1 MKKNV
6 DEKNLNIDINN
17 KKKEKKKKQKFCF
30 YLILLIPIF
39 ILIFSKL
46 SKIQNDNDN
55 NNNQSSF
62 AYIADEPYISIDFG
76 NSKSSYAYKLG
87 KNNDTIHGQKRS
99 VPSIVILNKNDLS
112 GKNFGQKSISS
123 MSNYN
128 EDEISKII
136 YMNNLKML
144 INNITKETNDS
155 NNNNNNK
162 EQYLIASKA
171 IVEYLRLFKDEIIK
185 EINTYN
191 YTYDKEE
198 INWIITAPR
207 IWDDYTKMNL
217 INFAKEAGMYKV
229 QLALESEIAALSI
242 FNATILEE
250 KLKKKGK
257 IFLLIDLGDYTIDIT
272 LNEIVNNNDIKILSM
287 PMGDSL
293 GSMNINKDLMEIIE
307 NIFGNDSINKVKEL
321 KFDDYLLTLKDLED
335 LKKKYKKNSSDYYE
349 VYAKFER
356 KKDFMKKIKNLYNS
370 ISNWFRGIK
379 NFDFDTYNNF
389 TIKFDGNKIYL
400 PDELIGQIIQKRV
413 YEIIYYV
420 KSKLTNIKKPDYIIL
435 TGGYSNNGILIN
447 EFRKNFSNVYI
458 LSNQEYSVLEGFIN
472 YFDNK
477 KKINSIVSY
486 NTYGIRVD
494 DKIKILKKKGDIIE
508 NNFFIK
514 KSIKFTPNNN
524 GYACIDFYK
533 SLNDVLTN
541 DDYFGT
547 LKIDLSEYH
556 NLKNDKIFLN
566 IIIRLNTHFQID
578 VHDSKNYKKINFSF
592 VKNKCINYI
601 NFIYK

>member
-6 DEKNLNIDINN
+6 DEENLNIDINN
-17 KKKEKKKKQKFCF
+17 KKKEKKKKLKFL
-30 YLILLIPIF
+30 YYILLFISIF
-39 ILIFSKL
+39 ILMFSIKPIIFRL
-46 SKIQNDNDN
+46 FGTHNDN
-55 NNNQSSF
+55 NQSLY
-62 AYIADEPYISIDFG
+62 AYIADEPYVSIDFG

-87 KNNDTIHGQKRS
+87 KNNDTIHGQKKS
-99 VPSIVILNKNDLS
+99 VPSIVILNKDNLN

-144 INNITKETNDS
+144 INNITKEDNDI
-155 NNNNNNK
+155 NK

-217 INFAKEAGMYKV
+217 INFAKEAGMDKV
-229 QLALESEIAALSI
+229 QLALESEVAALSI
-242 FNATILEE
+242 FNATIVDE

-272 LNEIVNNNDIKILSM
+272 LNEIVNNNDIKVLSM

-307 NIFGNDSINKVKEL
+307 NILGKESINKVKEL
-321 KFDDYLLTLKDLED
+321 KFDDYLLTLKGLED
-335 LKKKYKKNSSDYYE
+335 LKKTYKKNSKEYYD
-349 VYAKFER
+349 VYAKFDRETN
-356 KKDFMKKIKNLYNS
+356 FINKIKDLFYY
-370 ISNWFRGIK
+370 ISNLFSGRK
-379 NFDFDTYNNF
+379 NFYLYTYDNC
-389 TIKFDGNKIYL
+389 TIKFNGNTISF
-400 PDELIGQIIQKRV
+400 PDKLIEKIIQKRV
-413 YEIIYYV
+413 YEIINYI
-420 KSKLTNIKKPDYIIL
+420 KSKLNDIKKFDYIIL
-435 TGGYSNNGILIN
+435 TGGYSNNGILIE
-447 EFRKNFSNVYI
+447 EFRKNFNNNVYI

-472 YFDNK
+472 YFDHK
-477 KKINSIVSY
+477 KKIHSIVSY
-486 NTYGIRVD
+486 NTYGIGKD
-494 DKIKILKKKGDIIE
+494 DKIEILKKKGDIIE
-508 NNFFIK
+508 YNFVIK
-514 KSIKFTPNNN
+514 KSIKIIPNKDD
-524 GYACIDFYK
+524 YFCIDFYK
-533 SLNDVLTN
+533 SINDSLSN

-547 LKIDLSEYH
+547 LKIDLTEYH
-556 NLKNDKIFLN
+556 NFKNDKIFLN
-566 IIIRLNTHFQID
+566 LIIHLNTHLQID
-578 VHDSKNYKKINFSF
+578 VHDSKNYKKIKSSF
-592 VKNKCINYI
+592 VKNKCNNYQNI
-601 NFIYK
+601 F

>member
-6 DEKNLNIDINN
+6 DEENLNIDINN
-17 KKKEKKKKQKFCF
+17 KKKEKKKKLKFR
-30 YLILLIPIF
+30 YYILLFISIF
-39 ILIFSKL
+39 ILMFSIKPIIFRL
-46 SKIQNDNDN
+46 FGTHNDN
-55 NNNQSSF
+55 NQSLY
-62 AYIADEPYISIDFG
+62 AYIADEPYVSIDFG
-76 NSKSSYAYKLG
+76 NSKSSYAYKLS
-87 KNNDTIHGQKRS
+87 KNNDTIHGQKKS
-99 VPSIVILNKNDLS
+99 VPSIVILNKDNLN

-144 INNITKETNDS
+144 INNITKEDNDI
-155 NNNNNNK
+155 NK

-207 IWDDYTKMNL
+207 IWDDYTKINL
-217 INFAKEAGMYKV
+217 INFAKEAGMDKV

-242 FNATILEE
+242 FNATIVDE

-272 LNEIVNNNDIKILSM
+272 LNEIVNNNDLKVLSM

-307 NIFGNDSINKVKEL
+307 NILGKESINKVKEL
-321 KFDDYLLTLKDLED
+321 KFDDYLLTLKGLED
-335 LKKKYKKNSSDYYE
+335 LKKTYKKNSKEYYD
-349 VYAKFER
+349 VYAKFDRETNFI
-356 KKDFMKKIKNLYNS
+356 DKIKDSFNYIYNLLTGKKY
-370 ISNWFRGIK
+370 IYLY
-379 NFDFDTYNNF
+379 TYDNC
-389 TIKFDGNKIYL
+389 TIKFDGNTISF
-400 PDELIGQIIQKRV
+400 PDKLIEKIIQKRV
-413 YEIIYYV
+413 YEIINYI
-420 KSKLTNIKKPDYIIL
+420 KSKLNDIKKFDYIIL
-435 TGGYSNNGILIN
+435 TGGYSNNGILIE
-447 EFRKNFSNVYI
+447 EFRKNFNNNVYI

-477 KKINSIVSY
+477 KKIYSKVSY
-486 NTYGIRVD
+486 NTYGIGKD
-494 DKIKILKKKGDIIE
+494 DKIEILKKKGDIIE
-508 NNFFIK
+508 YNFVIK
-514 KSIKFTPNNN
+514 KSIKIIPNKDD
-524 GYACIDFYK
+524 YFCIDFYK
-533 SLNDVLTN
+533 SINDAITN

-556 NLKNDKIFLN
+556 NIKNDKIFLN
-566 IIIRLNTHFQID
+566 LIIHLNTHLQID
-578 VHDSKNYKKINFSF
+578 VHDSKNYKKIKSSF
-592 VKNKCINYI
+592 VKNKCNNYQNI
-601 NFIYK
+601 F